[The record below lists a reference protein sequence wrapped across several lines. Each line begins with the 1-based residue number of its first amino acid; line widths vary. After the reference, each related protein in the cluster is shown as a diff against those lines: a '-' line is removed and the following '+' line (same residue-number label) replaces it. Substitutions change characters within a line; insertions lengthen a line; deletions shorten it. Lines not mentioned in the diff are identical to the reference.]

1 MSRSPLL
8 LPPCDVLVLGTGAAG
23 LTLALRLAEDRRWG
37 EQPPRIVLATKG
49 ALREGATLYAQGGI
63 SVVWDETDSVEAHIA
78 DTLAVGA
85 GLCDPEVVRFVV
97 ERGRAAVQWLVDQGV
112 PFTTETRADGTVGY
126 HLAREGGHSRRRII
140 HAADATG
147 REVELTLEGRARRH
161 PAITVL
167 EHHLAVDLAVAED
180 RCVGAHLL
188 PRDGGE
194 VRTLPARCVVLAT
207 GGAGKVYLY
216 TSNPDVATGDGIAM
230 AWRAGCRVA
239 NLEFFQFHP
248 TCLYHPQAK
257 SFLLTEALRGEGAR
271 LLLPG
276 GEPFLHRYDPRGE
289 LAPRDVVARAI
300 DQEMKRLGLDCV
312 YLDIS
317 HRDPAFVRAHF
328 PTVHRRC
335 LEFGYD
341 LTREPVPVV
350 PAAHYCCGGV
360 LTDLRGRTDLPGLYC
375 VGEAACTGLHG
386 ANRMASNSLLE
397 CLVFAAAAAEDIAE
411 VLTRDAAPPLPPP
424 WSGGG
429 RRDAPEEVLVAHDW
443 DELRRVMW
451 DYVGIVRTDERL
463 DRAMGRIGVLAEEVE
478 EHYRRYRIHRD
489 LVELR
494 NLVQVAQLIVRCARA
509 RKESRGLHHNLDHP
523 CPAEGVHPRPT
534 VLRPGAP
541 DPVLP

>member
-1 MSRSPLL
+1 MSRSPL

-23 LTLALRLAEDRRWG
+23 LTLALRLAEDPRWRG
-37 EQPPRIVLATKG
+37 RPPRIVLVAKG
-49 ALREGATLYAQGGI
+49 PLREGATLYAQGGI
-63 SVVWDETDSVEAHIA
+63 SVVWDEADSVEAHIA

-85 GLCDPEVVRFVV
+85 GLCDPEVVRFTV

-126 HLAREGGHSRRRII
+126 HLAQEGGHSRRRII

-167 EHHLAVDLAVAED
+167 EHHLAVDLAVVEG
-180 RCVGAHLL
+180 RCAGAHLL
-188 PRDGGE
+188 PLDGRE

-230 AWRAGCRVA
+230 AWRAGCQVA

-271 LLLPG
+271 LLLPDG
-276 GEPFLHRYDPRGE
+276 RPFLHRYHPRGE

-317 HRDPAFVRAHF
+317 HRDPAFVRSHF

-360 LTDLRGRTDLPGLYC
+360 VTDLS
-375 VGEAACTGLHG
+375 GETGIPNLFAAGEVACTGLHG
-386 ANRMASNSLLE
+386 ANRLASNSLLE
-397 CLVFAAAAAEDIAE
+397 AVVFADTAA
-411 VLTRDAAPPLPPP
+411 DAALARFREVEPPLSAPP
-424 WSGGG
+424 WEPGEATVS
-429 RRDAPEEVLVAHDW
+429 DEAVVISQNW
-443 DELRRVMW
+443 DEIRRFMW
-451 DYVGIVRTDERL
+451 NYVGIVRSDRRLERA
-463 DRAMGRIGVLAEEVE
+463 RRRIDLLQEEITEYYWNFVLTP
-478 EHYRRYRIHRD
+478 D

-494 NLVQVAQLIVRCARA
+494 NLATVAEVIIRSAQS
-509 RKESRGLHHNLDHP
+509 RKESRGLHHNVDHP
-523 CPAEGVHPRPT
+523 ETDDRRHRRDT
-534 VLRPGAP
+534 LIRRS
-541 DPVLP
+541 